1 MPNAVSSHTEADP
14 HAKIKDFIEAGRHKN
29 DQSRKSKGPNDMLDK
44 DSFLK
49 LLITELSHQD
59 PLQPT
64 NDREFISQM
73 AQFSALEQMN
83 NVANS
88 MNSLK
93 QFQANLLVGRN
104 ITGRDFISGKT
115 VSGKVDSVIHS
126 QDGNVFFRV
135 NGKSVKMT
143 ELISVDAEISV
154 QSDKTSQTEEKN
166 VSHETLNMKVNNNLK
181 IINDYTENQKET
193 KNTKIGE

>member
-1 MPNAVSSHTEADP
+1 MPEISQTNTDSNAHLKLDEFLKTQ
-14 HAKIKDFIEAGRHKN
+14 KN
-29 DQSRKSKGPNDMLDK
+29 NKNEVIRDKRGDILDK

-59 PLQPT
+59 PLQPV

-93 QFQANLLVGRN
+93 TFQANLLIGHH
-104 ITGRDFISGKT
+104 ISGRDFVSSKII
-115 VSGKVDSVIHS
+115 SGKVDKIIYD
-126 QDGNVFFRV
+126 QKGEVFFRV
-135 NGKSVKMT
+135 NGKSVKMDDLVSV
-143 ELISVDAEISV
+143 ELSPD
-154 QSDKTSQTEEKN
+154 
-166 VSHETLNMKVNNNLK
+166 NNNLK
-181 IINDYTENQKET
+181 PQNVSRETLNDESMISNENSSNKNYAIKNYNENQKNIKT
-193 KNTKIGE
+193 GE